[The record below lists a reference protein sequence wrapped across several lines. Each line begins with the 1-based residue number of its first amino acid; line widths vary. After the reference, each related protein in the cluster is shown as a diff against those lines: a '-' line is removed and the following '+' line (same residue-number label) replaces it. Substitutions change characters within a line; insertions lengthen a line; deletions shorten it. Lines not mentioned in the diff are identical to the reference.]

1 MKSRTR
7 LRSDFFKTNFMLRL
21 MLIVSLMML
30 NSSLVQSQTEKVIIV
45 TLDGMRWQEIFR
57 GVDTNLMS
65 GKKYVADSQQISNQ
79 FWDNRIEE
87 RRKKLFPFL
96 WNVVAQQGQLL
107 GNRDYKNYVNCSN
120 PYKFSYPGY
129 NEIFTGYPD
138 TLVNSNDKRWNQNE
152 NVLEFLHQFKE
163 HKGKIAAFTT
173 WDVFP
178 YILNNKRNGMYV
190 NADKDSFNFQTPEL
204 KLLNEMQFIA
214 TRPIGVRPDVFTYFA
229 AREYLKQFK
238 PDVLYIAFDET
249 DDFAHSGKY
258 DQYLLAAHAEDKMLE
273 DLWNIVQNIPEYRN
287 KTTLI
292 VTTDHGRGNY
302 DINNWK
308 HHGER
313 IKEADE
319 IWIAAIGASVSA
331 KGELKMSAQYFQKQI
346 ASTIAAMMGKN
357 FTANHPVA
365 PRLIFE

>member
-1 MKSRTR
+1 MKFSIIISILLTI
-7 LRSDFFKTNFMLRL
+7 ST
-21 MLIVSLMML
+21 ISPVA
-30 NSSLVQSQTEKVIIV
+30 QSQKIIIV

-57 GVDTNLMS
+57 GVDTALMS
-65 GKKYVADSQQISNQ
+65 GKKYVADSQQIANQ
-79 FWDNRIEE
+79 FWDNQLEE
-87 RRKKLFPFL
+87 RRKKLFPFI
-96 WNVVAQQGQLL
+96 WNVVAQKGQLL

-120 PYKFSYPGY
+120 RYKFSYPGY
-129 NEIFTGYPD
+129 NEMFTGYPD

-178 YILNNKRNGMYV
+178 YIFNNKRNGLYV

-204 KLLNEMQFIA
+204 QLLNDMQFIT

-229 AREYLKQFK
+229 AREYLKQYK

-258 DQYLLAAHAEDKMLE
+258 DQYLMSAHAEDKMLA
-273 DLWNIVQNIPEYRN
+273 DLWALLQKLPEYQG

-308 HHGER
+308 HHGEK

-319 IWIAAIGASVSA
+319 IWIAAIGASIPA
-331 KGELKMSAQYFQKQI
+331 KGELQMPAQYFQKQI

-357 FTANHPVA
+357 FIANHPVA
-365 PRLIFE
+365 PRIIFE